1 MCEPDEYTNLLNPT
15 TRLYEIVFETSTYSA
30 DTSTGNVE
38 FELQYPVGVLKN
50 MCNTETSNN
59 NFEFCCV
66 VKSSTLNLDFQL
78 NILQILL
85 TLPKFGFRSE
95 IKQVSLCDYS
105 LYYFL
110 ILLPFIVCYS
120 GQAIL
125 LVQE

>member
-59 NFEFCCV
+59 NFEFCCL

-95 IKQVSLCDYS
+95 IKQVSLCNYS
-105 LYYFL
+105 LYYFFNL
-110 ILLPFIVCYS
+110 ITVHCFL
-120 GQAIL
+120 
-125 LVQE
+125 